1 MASQEQSLLVNLL
14 IIVAVPKFN
23 LRSTIT
29 LTPSPS
35 TKQPHRKN
43 THRKTQSLQI
53 DDEMLMKE
61 IVQTIEKE
69 RSSSFDETPNMRYEG
84 SDSEDETEPNRKNS
98 LISTHLNI

>member
-1 MASQEQSLLVNLL
+1 
-14 IIVAVPKFN
+14 
-23 LRSTIT
+23 
-29 LTPSPS
+29 
-35 TKQPHRKN
+35 
-43 THRKTQSLQI
+43 
-53 DDEMLMKE
+53 MKE